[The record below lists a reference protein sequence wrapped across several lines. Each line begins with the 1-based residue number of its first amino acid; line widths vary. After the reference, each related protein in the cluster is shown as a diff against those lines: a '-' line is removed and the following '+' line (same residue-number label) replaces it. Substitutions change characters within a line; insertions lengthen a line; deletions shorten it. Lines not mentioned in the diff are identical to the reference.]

1 MVNGL
6 NYREL
11 QLQID
16 DKINELV
23 DQIYNEQKNNKG
35 YAEITEDQVIE
46 LVKSKFENDQN
57 LKEYLEFGSGNI
69 MSSGL
74 NNGIEQAREMFYW
87 TTSIVI
93 LIALENRYTGYMVSI
108 HEYCS
113 PTRHPHAYDA
123 MYRN

>member
-16 DKINELV
+16 YKIKELV
-23 DQIYNEQKNNKG
+23 DQIYDEQKNNKN
-35 YAEITEDQVIE
+35 YVEITEDQVIE
-46 LVKSKFENDQN
+46 LVKIKFENDQN
-57 LKEYLEFGSGNI
+57 LKDYLEFGSGNI
-69 MSSGL
+69 MSYGL

-93 LIALENRYTGYMVSI
+93 LIALENTYTGYLASI
-108 HEYCS
+108 HQFCS
-113 PTRHPHAYDA
+113 PVRHPHAYSQ